1 MSALSAAAPGRL
13 GTLLLWATVESAL
26 RRSFREVRHGHR
38 YRPLCWAEVPT
49 SELRVRRE
57 PLLIPSQPSDLD
69 RLYQAPTRKA
79 VNPIERFFPMA
90 DGRQDRRIRHTPHF
104 ALLDH
109 YRRTGRVD
117 TDNDY
122 VKLIVARARLQG
134 RRRGEDFLRRKV
146 DALVATFESIR
157 DRGYLARGYRR
168 FPIAV
173 FERPIHPP
181 RPGYVP
187 LDWEIFDGHHRAA
200 AVAVLDIPSVRVLV
214 IRSEPVG
221 SFDWT
226 EDIPWDEASWP
237 QPAHPPGATS

>member
-1 MSALSAAAPGRL
+1 MSALPAATPGRL
-13 GTLLLWATVESAL
+13 GTLLLWVTVESSL
-26 RRSFREVRHGHR
+26 RRAFREVRHGHR
-38 YRPLCWAEVPT
+38 YRPLRWADVPT
-49 SELRVRRE
+49 SELWVRRE
-57 PLLIPSQPSDLD
+57 PLLIPNHPSDLD
-69 RLYQAPTRKA
+69 RLYEASTRKA
-79 VNPIERFFPMA
+79 VNPIERFFPMT

-104 ALLDH
+104 ELLDR
-109 YRRTGRVD
+109 YRRTGHVD

-122 VKLIVARARLQG
+122 TRLIVARARLQG
-134 RRRGEDFLRRKV
+134 RRRGEEFLRRKV
-146 DALVATFESIR
+146 DALVATFDSIR

-181 RPGYVP
+181 LPGYVP

-221 SFDWT
+221 QFDWS
-226 EDIPWDEASWP
+226 EDVPWDEASWP
-237 QPAHPPGATS
+237 ASASSRGAAS